1 MSESSSY
8 RWLNELSQ
16 KFLSR
21 DYLLPD
27 QTVDQRVD
35 IICNKAEQILGKPGF
50 AKRFKE
56 NIQKGWYSLST
67 PIWSNFGTERGL
79 PISCFGSYI
88 DDSMESILLT
98 QSEVGMMTK
107 FGGGTSAYFGKL
119 RPRGAVI
126 NQNGESSG
134 SVHFMRLFDG
144 IINIISQGKL
154 RRGSFAAYLDVDH
167 PDILEFL
174 TIRSEGSPLQDIS
187 FGVCVSDAWMEGMI
201 SGDSDK
207 RKIWARVLE
216 VRSNTG
222 YPYIFFTDNVNN
234 NTVDVYKDKGMKIH
248 ASNLCSEILLPSKS
262 DESFVCDLSSM
273 NILYYDEWKDT
284 DAVQL
289 LVYFLDAV
297 MTEFINKASKI
308 QFMERTVK
316 FAEQHRA
323 LGVGWLGWH
332 SYLQSKMI
340 PFESMDAKLHNTMIA
355 RFIKDEAY
363 AASKALAVE
372 YGEPPA
378 LLGYGRRNT
387 TLLAIAPTKSSAFI
401 LGQVSEGIEP
411 HRTNF
416 YIKDLQKGKYTIKNQ
431 HLTDLLKSKGADTE
445 SVWKSIMINGGSVH
459 HLEILTDHEKMVFK
473 TFAEISPKE
482 IIIQAASRQKYIDQ
496 GQSLNLM
503 IHPSVSVKDV
513 NTAIIDAWRLGI
525 KTLYYQFSVNAAQQ
539 FSRDILACVSCEG

>member
-1 MSESSSY
+1 
-8 RWLNELSQ
+8 
-16 KFLSR
+16 
-21 DYLLPD
+21 
-27 QTVDQRVD
+27 
-35 IICNKAEQILGKPGF
+35 
-50 AKRFKE
+50 
-56 NIQKGWYSLST
+56 
-67 PIWSNFGTERGL
+67 
-79 PISCFGSYI
+79 
-88 DDSMESILLT
+88 
-98 QSEVGMMTK
+98 
-107 FGGGTSAYFGKL
+107 
-119 RPRGAVI
+119 
-126 NQNGESSG
+126 
-134 SVHFMRLFDG
+134 
-144 IINIISQGKL
+144 
-154 RRGSFAAYLDVDH
+154 
-167 PDILEFL
+167 
-174 TIRSEGSPLQDIS
+174 
-187 FGVCVSDAWMEGMI
+187 
-201 SGDSDK
+201 
-207 RKIWARVLE
+207 
-216 VRSNTG
+216 
-222 YPYIFFTDNVNN
+222 
-234 NTVDVYKDKGMKIH
+234 
-248 ASNLCSEILLPSKS
+248 
-262 DESFVCDLSSM
+262 
-273 NILYYDEWKDT
+273 
-284 DAVQL
+284 
-289 LVYFLDAV
+289 

-363 AASKALAVE
+363 AASEALAVE

-445 SVWKSIMINGGSVH
+445 SVWKSIMINGGSVQ

-473 TFAEISPKE
+473 TFAEISSKE